1 MRGGE
6 RALRQEPGCHRQLP
20 WGRRDRN
27 RGPDSGAAEMSLFRR
42 KRRGPVIYKPWEEAP
57 DPRIFGRSYRGPSPA
72 KIGMVLVLIL
82 LVLSYLAFT
91 KRIPFTSHG
100 YELHATFENATT
112 LKPQSPVRIAGVNV
126 GKVTDVT
133 SKGDMAE
140 ATFTVD
146 DEGLPIHDDATVT
159 IRPRLFLE
167 GNFFIDLRPGSPGAH
182 DLSSGDTIPVSQTAT
197 AVQLDEILTSLQ
209 QSNRGDLKRALIG
222 YGDTL
227 THVPTAAED
236 KTQVPAVQGKTA
248 AQALNQTFRYG
259 GKAGRSSTLVNEAL
273 LGQRRHD
280 LSNLIRGQRN
290 LFREL
295 ASDQGALKGLIT
307 NFNTTAGALASESTN
322 LSETIRLLAPTLEQA
337 QPTLRHVDASLPPFR
352 SLAIQLEPGVRQ
364 LPETI
369 RTGTPWLIQVKRLL
383 KNDELGNDARYLAEA
398 GPGLAQ
404 TTVSSP
410 ELFHQTDL
418 LSRCTSHNLVPAGNT
433 VLQDSGS
440 GYDFTTGQP
449 NIREL
454 FYSTVQLAGESQ
466 LFDGNGSFVRFQAGG
481 GPTLTRMENPGG
493 GGGNLTYWAHNIS
506 PPIGTRP
513 VVTGNLPP
521 FRSDVPCF
529 KNAVPDLN
537 GPLAA
542 QGPPDPKAVP

>member
-1 MRGGE
+1 
-6 RALRQEPGCHRQLP
+6 
-20 WGRRDRN
+20 
-27 RGPDSGAAEMSLFRR
+27 MSLFRR
-42 KRRGPVIYKPWEEAP
+42 KQRGPVRYKPWEEAP

-72 KIGMVLVLIL
+72 KIGLVLVLIL
-82 LVLSYLAFT
+82 AIASVLAFT
-91 KRIPFTSHG
+91 KRIPFTSQG

-126 GKVTDVT
+126 GKVIEVT
-133 SKGDMAE
+133 SKGNMAE
-140 ATFTVD
+140 ATFTID
-146 DEGLPIHDDATVT
+146 DAGLPIHKDATIT

-167 GNFFIDLRPGSPGAH
+167 GNFFLDLRPGSPQAP
-182 DLSSGDTIPVSQTAT
+182 DLSSGDDIPVTQTAT

-209 QSNRGDLKRALIG
+209 KSDRGDLKRTLIG

-236 KTQVPAVQGKTA
+236 KTQVPAVKGKTA

-259 GKAGRSSTLVNEAL
+259 GKAGRTSAIVNQAL
-273 LGQRRHD
+273 LGERPHD

-290 LFREL
+290 LFSEL
-295 ASDQGALKGLIT
+295 ASDQAALKGLIT
-307 NFNTTAGALASESTN
+307 NFNTTTAALASESTN
-322 LSETIRLLAPTLEQA
+322 LSDTIAELAPTLEQA
-337 QPTLRHVDASLPPFR
+337 RPALLHLDQALPPFR
-352 SLAIQLEPGVRQ
+352 ALAIQLEPGIRQ

-369 RTGTPWLIQVKRLL
+369 RTGTPWLIQLKRLL
-383 KNDELGNDARYLAEA
+383 RQNELGKDARYLAAA
-398 GPGLAQ
+398 GPGLAESAA
-404 TTVSSP
+404 SSP
-410 ELFHQTDL
+410 AFFHQTDL
-418 LSRCTSHNLVPAGNT
+418 LSRCTSHNLIPAGNT
-433 VLQDSGS
+433 VLEDSGS
-440 GYDFTTGQP
+440 GYNFTTGQP

-466 LFDGNGSFVRFQAGG
+466 LFDGSGSFVRFQAGG

-493 GGGNLTYWAHNIS
+493 GFLNESLFAHNIS

-513 VVTGNLPP
+513 VVTGKAPP
-521 FRSDVPCF
+521 FRSDVPCH

-542 QGPPDPKAVP
+542 QGPPDPEAVP

>member
-1 MRGGE
+1 V
-6 RALRQEPGCHRQLP
+6 
-20 WGRRDRN
+20 
-27 RGPDSGAAEMSLFRR
+27 SIFR
-42 KRRGPVIYKPWEEAP
+42 KKQQGPVRYKPWEEAP

-72 KIGMVLVLIL
+72 KIGLVLVLIL
-82 LVLSYLAFT
+82 LLLSYLAFT
-91 KRIPFTSHG
+91 KRIPFTSQG
-100 YELHATFENATT
+100 YQLHATFENAAT

-140 ATFTVD
+140 ATFTID
-146 DEGLPIHDDATVT
+146 DAGLPIHDDATVT

-167 GNFFIDLRPGSPGAH
+167 GNFFLDLRPGSPQAH

-209 QSNRGDLKRALIG
+209 KTNRGDLKRALIG

-236 KTQVPAVQGKTA
+236 KTQAPSVQGKTA
-248 AQALNQTFRYG
+248 AQALNQTFKYG
-259 GKAGRSSTLVNEAL
+259 GKAGRTSAIVNAAL

-280 LSNLIRGQRN
+280 LANLIRGQRN
-290 LFREL
+290 LFKEL
-295 ASDQGALKGLIT
+295 ASDPAALKGLIT
-307 NFNTTAGALASESTN
+307 NFNTTAEALASESTN
-322 LSETIRLLAPTLEQA
+322 LSDTIAELAPTLEQA
-337 QPTLRHVDASLPPFR
+337 RPTLRHIDQSLPPFR
-352 SLAIQLEPGVRQ
+352 ALAIALEPGVRQ
-364 LPETI
+364 LPETV
-369 RTGTPWLIQVKRLL
+369 RTGTPWLIQVKKLL
-383 KNDELGNDARYLAEA
+383 QPGELGNSARYLAAA
-398 GPGLAQ
+398 GPGLAE

-410 ELFHQTDL
+410 ALFHQTDL
-418 LSRCTSHNLVPAGNT
+418 LSKCTSHNLVPAGDT
-433 VLQDSGS
+433 VLNDSGP
-440 GYDFTTGQP
+440 GYNFTTGQP

-466 LFDGNGSFVRFQAGG
+466 LFDGAGSFVRFQAGG
-481 GPTLTRMENPGG
+481 GPTLTRMQNPGG
-493 GGGNLTYWAHNIS
+493 GFQQETLWAHNIS

-513 VVTGNLPP
+513 VVTGKAPP
-521 FRSDVPCF
+521 FRQDVACF

-542 QGPPDPKAVP
+542 QGPPDPEAVP